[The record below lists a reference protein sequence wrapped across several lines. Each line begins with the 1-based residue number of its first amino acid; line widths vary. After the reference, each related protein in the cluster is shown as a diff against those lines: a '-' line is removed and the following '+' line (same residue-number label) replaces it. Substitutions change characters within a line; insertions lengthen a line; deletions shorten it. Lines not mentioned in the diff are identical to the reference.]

1 MGEGARHEL
10 GLVEAYVNHMSGVR
24 EVLQSGS
31 NVRVVISPDVS
42 EHGISYPN
50 TPTRMHGYHVYNVLL
65 HISMQS
71 PFSNT

>member
-42 EHGISYPN
+42 EPDIPYPN
-50 TPTRMHGYHVYNVLL
+50 TPTRMHGYHVCKVLAVARL
-65 HISMQS
+65 KK
-71 PFSNT
+71 